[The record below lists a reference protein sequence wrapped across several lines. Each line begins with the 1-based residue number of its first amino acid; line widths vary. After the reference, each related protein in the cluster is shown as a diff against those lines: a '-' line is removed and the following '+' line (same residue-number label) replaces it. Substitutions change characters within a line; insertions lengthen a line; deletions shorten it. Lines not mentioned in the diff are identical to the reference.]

1 MEISRYFLDNHQQ
14 CSCFPSHPASVLFL
28 GESQVIFLLLS
39 FLSNP
44 QFSPFL
50 TPSHSV
56 FLSLTRRIVSSLY
69 ISRSVAA
76 ASVILRH
83 LALSLKKAQAVGTS
97 DLDSSS
103 SSNLKLDSSSSSN
116 LKLDSSLSSNLKLDS
131 SLSSNLKL
139 DLDSTSRKTLNLHL
153 DLPLD
158 HPSNL
163 NSDSDLNVALPG
175 ILSAD
180 PLFQKIPLR
189 RISDIL
195 QLNQRN
201 LLLLL
206 LSTQPSTSLFPSF
219 FPWYLSHSHGP
230 LLDLL
235 TAVKITSSAESVAT
249 HTRLRFREFLYSLC
263 MENCRILRQ
272 LRDYSLARQ
281 AFIVSFVTLIRNCL
295 SFRSDWTNL
304 PEEERQELG
313 ISECDV
319 DAMHLEVL
327 LGCILVAWEM
337 WDVSLLQI
345 AMKALHHFDLGVWEI
360 AERLENQTIK
370 TNHLVLAGE
379 TPTIVEM
386 TTFIAINLLR
396 SSIIDSIVS
405 IFKQQMAK
413 SAAYLDES
421 ITRRWKDQISYL
433 EQWKKNLL
441 GLMVSFGPGEL
452 EKGREHLSLYF
463 SRFLQGAKAA
473 FSPPSLQTL
482 WEQEGGKQALKAFVD
497 RLDGSSSG
505 RRDYHIRYS
514 HNELVWK
521 WNDSSC
527 TVQRQSSRTLR
538 ISINGNPRDC
548 CFSARFG
555 SLPDAYL
562 PNTFDYHRDIDCCTR
577 QIAQRKC
584 VDAICPYMALPACLV
599 ASHQRQALYLEVIRL
614 HSKAQMMVA
623 ACFPLD
629 SRTSAISPAR
639 KQRAISSA
647 TSPAR
652 ASSP

>member
-1 MEISRYFLDNHQQ
+1 MEISRYFLDNHQK

-56 FLSLTRRIVSSLY
+56 FLSLTRRIISSLY

-97 DLDSSS
+97 DLDLSLDLSSAS
-103 SSNLKLDSSSSSN
+103 ASNSASTSDSNSRKALD
-116 LKLDSSLSSNLKLDS
+116 LHLDFPLDQHSSLS
-131 SLSSNLKL
+131 
-139 DLDSTSRKTLNLHL
+139 
-153 DLPLD
+153 
-158 HPSNL
+158 
-163 NSDSDLNVALPG
+163 SDSDLNAALPG
-175 ILSAD
+175 ILGAD

-201 LLLLL
+201 LLL
-206 LSTQPSTSLFPSF
+206 SAQPSTSLFPSF

-230 LLDLL
+230 FLDLL
-235 TAVKITSSAESVAT
+235 TAVKITSSAESVST
-249 HTRLRFREFLYSLC
+249 HIRLRFREFLYSVC

-281 AFIVSFVTLIRNCL
+281 ASIVSFVTLIRNCL
-295 SFRSDWTNL
+295 PFRSDWTNL
-304 PEEERQELG
+304 PEEARQNLG

-360 AERLENQTIK
+360 AERLENQAID
-370 TNHLVLAGE
+370 TNHLVLTGE

-386 TTFIAINLLR
+386 TTLIAMNLLR

-405 IFKQQMAK
+405 IFKQQLAK
-413 SAAYLDES
+413 SAAILDES

-505 RRDYHIRYS
+505 RREYHIRYS
-514 HNELVWK
+514 HNELVWR

-527 TVQRQSSRTLR
+527 TVQRQSSRSLR

-548 CFSARFG
+548 CFSARFA

-562 PNTFDYHRDIDCCTR
+562 PNTFDYHSDIDCCTR

-599 ASHQRQALYLEVIRL
+599 ASHQRQALYLDVIRL
-614 HSKAQMMVA
+614 HSKAQMMVTA
-623 ACFPLD
+623 RFPLD
-629 SRTSAISPAR
+629 SRTFAISPAR
-639 KQRAISSA
+639 KRRAISSA